1 MIRAPVH
8 APLPLHSEEDEA
20 IMTVTD
26 STRAFEATIARYEAG
41 GWDVRTI
48 DHTERRATVRAGTT
62 VVRGNAPGVM
72 FQVDATASGCRKV
85 WVDSKGEVQE
95 TDVPC

>member
-1 MIRAPVH
+1 
-8 APLPLHSEEDEA
+8 
-20 IMTVTD
+20 MTVTD

-41 GWDVRTI
+41 GWNVRTI
-48 DHTERRATVRAGTT
+48 DRAGLRATVRAGTT
-62 VVRGNAPGVM
+62 ASESAPGVM
-72 FQVDATASGCRKV
+72 IQVAATASGCRRV